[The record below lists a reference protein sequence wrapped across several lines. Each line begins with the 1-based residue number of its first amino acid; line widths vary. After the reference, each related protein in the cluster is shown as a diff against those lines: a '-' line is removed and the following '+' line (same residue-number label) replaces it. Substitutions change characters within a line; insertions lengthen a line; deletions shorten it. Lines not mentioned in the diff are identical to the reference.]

1 MPLFNIDNDKLE
13 PVKYVKFNYEKDIQK
28 LTENNLETVFNLKF
42 VSSEFQIDDLRID
55 TLAYNE
61 ETNSFV
67 IIEYK
72 NTKSYSVVDQGY
84 TYLSLLLNNRA
95 DFILEFNNKF
105 NTNKG
110 LNDIDFSQSKIIFIS
125 PSYTKY
131 QTHAIRFN
139 DLAFELWKVAKFSN
153 NTVLYD
159 KIEIKSNASIHSK
172 YNSPYENDEIIVYT
186 EEYHLKNKSEIV
198 RELYDS
204 LKESIQDTY
213 CDVEFVPVKL
223 YISLKVNNHNLIS
236 IQPQSNG
243 LKIWLNIKKGLLNDY
258 LNKTHDVSNLGHHG
272 TGDYEIKINNK
283 EDVFY
288 LLELLKQ
295 VYEYKS

>member
-1 MPLFNIDNDKLE
+1 M
-13 PVKYVKFNYEKDIQK
+13 
-28 LTENNLETVFNLKF
+28 KF

-84 TYLSLLLNNRA
+84 TYLSLLLNNKA

-105 NTNKG
+105 NTNNG

-131 QTHAIRFN
+131 QTHAIQFN

-172 YNSPYENDEIIVYT
+172 YNSPYENDGIIVYT

-198 RELYDS
+198 NELYDS
-204 LKESIQDTY
+204 LKEFIQDTY
-213 CDVEFVPVKL
+213 DDVEFVPVKH

-236 IQPQSNG
+236 IQPQSKV

-288 LLELLKQ
+288 LLELFKQ